1 MKKLLVCALACV
13 LTMLAGCFWD
23 GDAQPGATAEP
34 TAATEAATD
43 NAQAAALADGTYFA
57 IDKDYTDGWKNFIA
71 LNVEGG
77 RITSV
82 TWDCLPENG
91 STLKSV
97 LAAEGKYSMKP
108 AGAQREWNEQSKLFT
123 DALVAAQGLPAT
135 DLSATGTTDAI
146 SGVTISVK
154 GVSELYQQA
163 IASGPQPKG
172 ELQDGLF
179 YAEAQQFDSS
189 GYKEYVALYVSGGRI
204 VWVNWNAANED
215 GTQSK
220 KEAGDSYGLKSASG
234 IGAEWYQQAEAF
246 EQYVIEHQGVEGLTT
261 GDDGKTDA
269 ISGCTIA
276 VSGAKTLTEQII
288 TQARAAG

>member
-1 MKKLLVCALACV
+1 MRA
-13 LTMLAGCFWD
+13 
-23 GDAQPGATAEP
+23 
-34 TAATEAATD
+34 
-43 NAQAAALADGTYFA
+43 
-57 IDKDYTDGWKNFIA
+57 
-71 LNVEGG
+71 
-77 RITSV
+77 
-82 TWDCLPENG
+82 
-91 STLKSV
+91 
-97 LAAEGKYSMKP
+97 
-108 AGAQREWNEQSKLFT
+108 
-123 DALVAAQGLPAT
+123 AT

-163 IASGPQPKG
+163 IANGPQPKG

-179 YAEAQQFDSS
+179 YAEAQQFDSN
-189 GYKEYVALYVSGGRI
+189 GYKEYVALYISGGRI

-288 TQARAAG
+288 TQARAAE

>member
-23 GDAQPGATAEP
+23 GDSQPGATAEP

-77 RITSV
+77 RITSA

-189 GYKEYVALYVSGGRI
+189 G
-204 VWVNWNAANED
+204 
-215 GTQSK
+215 
-220 KEAGDSYGLKSASG
+220 
-234 IGAEWYQQAEAF
+234 
-246 EQYVIEHQGVEGLTT
+246 
-261 GDDGKTDA
+261 
-269 ISGCTIA
+269 
-276 VSGAKTLTEQII
+276 
-288 TQARAAG
+288 